1 MVTSIKSRV
10 LPSVIKRASSSSTAL
25 KHTPLY
31 DLHVN
36 AGATIVPFA
45 GFSMPLQYKDQTI
58 STSHRWT
65 REHSGLFDV
74 SHMVQWF
81 IRGENASAYL
91 ESITPSSLKEL
102 APFHSTLS
110 AFTNEQGGIID
121 DTIIAKH
128 DDNTYYI
135 VTNAAC
141 SEKDEA
147 NLKKHLENWNGV
159 ELERVQDRALIAIQ
173 GPETATVI
181 QSLASSYD
189 FSALKFG
196 QSAYVDIKGIQCL
209 VSRGG
214 YTGEDGFEISVPADA
229 SLDLAQ
235 SILAN
240 KNVRPIG
247 LGARDTLRLEA
258 GMCLYG
264 SDIDDTTSPV
274 EGSLSWIIGKR
285 RREEKNFVGSSRIL
299 KEIKEGASRRRVGF
313 MIENA
318 PARHGSIVEID
329 GVQVGNITSGCPSPT
344 LGKNIGM
351 GYITTGFH
359 KTGTSVHVKVRNK
372 LQPATVVR
380 MPFVPSKYH
389 R

>member
-1 MVTSIKSRV
+1 MSASIKSRI
-10 LPSVIKRASSSSTAL
+10 LPSVMKRANSSSSAL

-58 STSHRWT
+58 SASHRWT

-81 IRGENASAYL
+81 IRGENATAYL

-128 DDNTYYI
+128 DDNTYYV

-141 SEKDEA
+141 SVKDEA
-147 NLKKHLENWNGV
+147 NLKSHLENWKGV

-181 QSLASSYD
+181 QSLAPSND

-196 QSAYVDIKGIQCL
+196 QSAYVDFKGIRCL

-229 SLDLAQ
+229 SIDFAQ

-274 EGSLSWIIGKR
+274 EGSLSWIVGKR
-285 RREEKNFVGSSRIL
+285 RREENNFIGSSRIL

-313 MIENA
+313 IIENA
-318 PARHGSIVEID
+318 PARHGSIIEVD
-329 GVQVGNITSGCPSPT
+329 GVQVGNITSGCPSPS
-344 LGKNIGM
+344 LSKNIAM
-351 GYITTGFH
+351 GYVTTGFH

-380 MPFVPSKYH
+380 MPFVPSKYY